1 MMPKN
6 KTRFIAAG
14 IALSSLVLGA
24 GSLIWFGLF
33 LFAGSFSVFDFGLG
47 LPALL
52 IVNTGLSLLFFAQ
65 HSIMLRKWFRERIMR
80 IMPQPYFAT
89 FFGISSAIALLVV
102 LAGWQTSSHILFSA
116 EGGLRAAFRLLFLF
130 SLAGFAWGARSLRS
144 FDSFGAKTLLRHV
157 SNRQPKPLP
166 LTIQGPYNLVRHPLY
181 FSSLLMIWS
190 SPDISAD
197 RLLFNVLWTAWIIA
211 GAMLEEKDLVADFG
225 DAYRDYQKTVPML
238 IPWRFFINR

>member
-1 MMPKN
+1 MPKN
-6 KTRFIAAG
+6 KVHFIAAC
-14 IALSSLVLGA
+14 IALTTLILGA

-33 LFAGSFSVFDFGLG
+33 LFVGSFSVFDFGLS

-52 IVNTGLSLLFFAQ
+52 LVNTGLSILFFAQ
-65 HSIMLRKWFRERIMR
+65 HSIMLRKGFRARIMR
-80 IMPQPYFAT
+80 IMPQPYYAA
-89 FFGISSAIALLVV
+89 FFGISSAIALLAV

-116 EGGLRAAFRLLFLF
+116 ERELRTAFRLLFLV
-130 SLAGFAWGARSLRS
+130 SLAGFAWGTRSLPS

-157 SNRQPKPLP
+157 SNREPKPLP
-166 LTIQGPYNLVRHPLY
+166 LTIQGPYKLVRHPLY

-197 RLLFNVLWTAWIIA
+197 RLLFNVLWTTWIIT
-211 GAMLEEKDLVADFG
+211 GAILEEKDLVADFG
-225 DAYRDYQKTVPML
+225 DAYRDYQKTVPMI